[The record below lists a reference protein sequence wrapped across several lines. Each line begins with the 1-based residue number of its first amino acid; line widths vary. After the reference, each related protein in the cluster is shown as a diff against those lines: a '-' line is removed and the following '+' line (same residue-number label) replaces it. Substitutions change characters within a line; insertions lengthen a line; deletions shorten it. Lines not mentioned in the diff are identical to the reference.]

1 MPDHVYKTI
10 EITGT
15 SQAGVTEAIQVAVDK
30 ASSTVR
36 NLDWFELVT
45 LRGHLAEGGI
55 DHFQA
60 TVKIGFRLD

>member
-1 MPDHVYKTI
+1 MSDHVYKTI

-30 ASSTVR
+30 ASTTVR

-45 LRGHLAEGGI
+45 LRGHLADGGI
-55 DHFQA
+55 HHFQA